1 MSFERESK
9 TEFLRPITTELIHSS
24 AAFTTTNIKE
34 SSSGRKSMIQWC
46 QMYIWVYTNEW
57 RIPGQVKM
65 SKCKIIF
72 ESLSNII
79 NCLKQ
84 KKSNDMVGLKTY
96 VESKVMITKVVQWIR
111 GKNENILL

>member
-1 MSFERESK
+1 
-9 TEFLRPITTELIHSS
+9 
-24 AAFTTTNIKE
+24 
-34 SSSGRKSMIQWC
+34 
-46 QMYIWVYTNEW
+46 
-57 RIPGQVKM
+57 M

-96 VESKVMITKVVQWIR
+96 VESKVMITKVVQ
-111 GKNENILL
+111 